1 MHKKLKNKLEEY
13 LVDSDRLV
21 DEYYDEFGEFII
33 CTESFTKLTTVLK
46 EGLEIYNLIITEELY
61 KDDEDVQKLMSAIF
75 EKSSKLEINEENA
88 KKLNTRN
95 AIESWMD
102 LQSYLLTLAVMILGS
117 EENEQ

>member
-1 MHKKLKNKLEEY
+1 MNKKLKVKLDEY
-13 LVDSDRLV
+13 LVDSDRMV

-33 CTESFTKLTTVLK
+33 STESFTRLTTVLK
-46 EGLEIYNLIITEELY
+46 EGLGIYNLVITEKLY
-61 KDDEDVQKLMSAIF
+61 QDDEDIQKLMGIIF

-95 AIESWMD
+95 AIDAWMD

-117 EENEQ
+117 EENDQ

>member
-1 MHKKLKNKLEEY
+1 MNKKLKNKLEEY

-61 KDDEDVQKLMSAIF
+61 KDDEDIQKLMSTIF

-95 AIESWMD
+95 AVESWMD